1 MSAAF
6 HAPAPTEAPVDTTA
20 RAEARRRKRR
30 ADSRAFGK
38 LLALRLA
45 FLAGVLA
52 LWELVV
58 AVGWVEPFWISRPSR
73 VILRIVELL
82 PTQQLYTDA
91 AFTMKSVLIGFLI
104 SAVAGI
110 ASACLLYKYR
120 TLQKT
125 VDPYI
130 LALYSMPRLALA
142 PLFIIWF
149 GVGSA
154 SKIALV
160 VSLAYFIFLLN
171 TYSGLVN
178 VNPRLISQVR
188 LMGASD
194 WFIFRRVSLPASVP
208 WLLSGARVALGFS
221 LIGAIVGELI
231 VAEQGLGLRIARAS
245 GLFDTTGV
253 FAYLVIV
260 AGLGMLF
267 DQGVRLLEKS
277 LAAWNGPGA
286 P

>member
-1 MSAAF
+1 METSSKEMREVVAQ
-6 HAPAPTEAPVDTTA
+6 
-20 RAEARRRKRR
+20 ARRRKRQ
-30 ADSRAFGK
+30 AEWSSFGR
-38 LLALRLA
+38 LLVLRIA
-45 FLAGVLA
+45 FLIAVLA
-52 LWELVV
+52 VWELVV
-58 AVGWVEPFWISRPSR
+58 ALGWVDQFWVSRPTA
-73 VILRIVELL
+73 VIRRIMQIL
-82 PTQQLYTDA
+82 PSGQLYADA
-91 AFTMKSVLIGFLI
+91 AFTMKSVIIGFLI
-104 SAVAGI
+104 STIAGI

-120 TLQKT
+120 TLQRV

-160 VSLAYFIFLLN
+160 VSLSYFIILLN
-171 TYSGLVN
+171 TYAGLSN
-178 VNPRLISQVR
+178 VNPRLISQVK

-194 WFIFRRVSLPASVP
+194 WFIFRKVSLPASIP
-208 WLLSGARVALGFS
+208 WLLSGARVALGFA

-231 VAEQGLGLRIARAS
+231 VSEEGLGLRIARAS

-260 AGLGMLF
+260 AALGMLF
-267 DQGVRLLEKS
+267 DQGVRWLERR
-277 LAAWNGPGA
+277 LAAWGPPGA
-286 P
+286 H

>member
-1 MSAAF
+1 MIRVQESIAIARPRRQPRSSAW
-6 HAPAPTEAPVDTTA
+6 
-20 RAEARRRKRR
+20 K
-30 ADSRAFGK
+30 SFGR
-38 LLALRLA
+38 LLALRLL
-45 FLAGVLA
+45 FLAAVLA
-52 LWELVV
+52 VWEAVV
-58 AVGWVEPFWISRPSR
+58 AFGWVDAFWISRPSA
-73 VILRIVELL
+73 VIRRIVELA
-82 PTQQLYTDA
+82 PSAQLYSDA
-91 AFTMKSVLIGFLI
+91 AFTMKSALLGFAI
-104 SAVAGI
+104 SVVAGI

-120 TLQKT
+120 TLHKV

-149 GVGSA
+149 GVGLA
-154 SKIALV
+154 SKVALV
-160 VSLAYFIFLLN
+160 VSLAYFIILLN
-171 TYSGLVN
+171 TYAGLVN

-194 WFIFRRVSLPASVP
+194 WFIFRRVSLPAAVP
-208 WLLSGARVALGFS
+208 WLLSGARVALGFA

-260 AGLGMLF
+260 AALGMLF
-267 DQGVRLLEKS
+267 DQGVRLVEKR
-277 LAAWNGPGA
+277 LAAWGSPGA
-286 P
+286 N